1 MPSFYKGDNMKKV
14 ISLFLMIVMLMPL
27 CLSAVAAEPEIVNTY
42 EISDTT
48 SIAEDFEIAFGG
60 KYKIEDF
67 PYDETVG
74 GSEEDNDDIFLIDV
88 IEHNYSDKSKY
99 QLYLYVYNPT
109 RKQIDFESE
118 CNKVSLLSNV
128 TGGRRKSH
136 ELQLVA
142 QEGDGVLLKFKI
154 ADWKENLISQIKDR
168 FYDIAELELL
178 TADSQEGEVTA
189 YAVAMKYT
197 FRENSLGFLVQQF
210 TETEVVQ
217 TKVYHSYYRYQSD
230 EYNEYC
236 DLRSVYFNVPNEI
249 IEEYGPM
256 EAIRAEWEECQLYPI
271 IVTNN
276 EQVNAALQNM
286 ILNKRIVDENKM
298 MFFYDYSS
306 YWGSFLG
313 VLYNY
318 VFCNFDESEKPFT
331 IDSANSLVKY
341 LGGSFYRENIKEPEK
356 VVVTAEQLKDYLDSQ
371 YGWKDYS
378 FISINRD
385 HFGDNVEWFDVH
397 TSIELD
403 KYIAPETNW
412 QLFMHRTFRT
422 ALEKDGENVETYT
435 PLRKVNP
442 ADFILGKE
450 AFCEKYKVA
459 EEDFEKIVAAQEA
472 GKTMYVLSYT
482 VTDYKVYD
490 DISWKEKPDSFSDIE
505 GDWDAF
511 VADVVGIRNF
521 DLIEA
526 KYVKDGV
533 TTIIPFVASRT
544 NAVPGITTPNVP
556 KNPFAGFWDIVYK
569 IIMALIILV
578 AIVIVI
584 KIINYIKRKRRE
596 RAIDKRLFKK

>member
-1 MPSFYKGDNMKKV
+1 MKRISKSFYDW
-14 ISLFLMIVMLMPL
+14 
-27 CLSAVAAEPEIVNTY
+27 C
-42 EISDTT
+42 
-48 SIAEDFEIAFGG
+48 
-60 KYKIEDF
+60 IENNRLDL
-67 PYDETVG
+67 
-74 GSEEDNDDIFLIDV
+74 N
-88 IEHNYSDKSKY
+88 
-99 QLYLYVYNPT
+99 
-109 RKQIDFESE
+109 
-118 CNKVSLLSNV
+118 
-128 TGGRRKSH
+128 
-136 ELQLVA
+136 
-142 QEGDGVLLKFKI
+142 
-154 ADWKENLISQIKDR
+154 DR
-168 FYDIAELELL
+168 FDDCKNGC
-178 TADSQEGEVTA
+178 TTKEVGC
-189 YAVAMKYT
+189 KSNSKWW
-197 FRENSLGFLVQQF
+197 FRCPRGVHEPDQ
-210 TETEVVQ
+210 
-217 TKVYHSYYRYQSD
+217 
-230 EYNEYC
+230 
-236 DLRSVYFNVPNEI
+236 YF
-249 IEEYGPM
+249 M
-256 EAIRAEWEECQLYPI
+256 SF
-271 IVTNN
+271 VTNN
-276 EQVNAALQNM
+276 PDRDLICRKCGSVAQV
-286 ILNKRIVDENKM
+286 V
-298 MFFYDYSS
+298 
-306 YWGSFLG
+306 
-313 VLYNY
+313 
-318 VFCNFDESEKPFT
+318 
-331 IDSANSLVKY
+331 IDKF
-341 LGGSFYRENIKEPEK
+341 G
-356 VVVTAEQLKDYLDSQ
+356 KDYLDSQ